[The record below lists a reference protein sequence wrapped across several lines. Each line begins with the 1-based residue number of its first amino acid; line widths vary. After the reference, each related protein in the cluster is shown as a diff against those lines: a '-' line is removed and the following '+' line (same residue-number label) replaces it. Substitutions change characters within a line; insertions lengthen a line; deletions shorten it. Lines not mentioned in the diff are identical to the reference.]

1 MCFYRIF
8 RRSCVLWGPFAF
20 PFFMEDFL
28 KLICLWK
35 KFWES
40 FAWRSFQRYL
50 VFECRLDILP
60 LYSIFPR
67 SSVHDESLKGPAFL
81 KVILKI
87 LCPLNVLCL
96 RRTLWWFLVHIEGY
110 FSISAEPFEVPVVC
124 VEPLKCICLQTA
136 FWSSF
141 VYRGLFE
148 LLLFIESILKI
159 ICCHKT
165 LSSLSFEDRLMVF
178 SSY

>member
-35 KFWES
+35 NFWES

-67 SSVHDESLKGPAFL
+67 SSVHDESLKGPAFFKGHFENSL
-81 KVILKI
+81 STECSLFTEDLVVVPCSHRRIFLYF
-87 LCPLNVLCL
+87 CRTFWSSCGL
-96 RRTLWWFLVHIEGY
+96 RRT
-110 FSISAEPFEVPVVC
+110 FEVHLFTDGF
-124 VEPLKCICLQTA
+124 LKLICL
-136 FWSSF
+136 
-141 VYRGLFE
+141 
-148 LLLFIESILKI
+148 
-159 ICCHKT
+159 
-165 LSSLSFEDRLMVF
+165 
-178 SSY
+178 